1 MSSVRLLC
9 NFGDTRVE
17 MEINTVGFIAA
28 FSTFLGVWFGHVA
41 VRRIESVSPSIW
53 LPTSIFAVVGIILE
67 WLSLTT
73 SSVSGSALFGI
84 LGITLLFD
92 ALEFTRQQNR
102 IRKGHAPAN
111 PHNPRHARLMR
122 EHESVSTLDLL
133 KRDPIGKPVSHKDAV
148 RLILEHEIPDTKS

>member
-1 MSSVRLLC
+1 
-9 NFGDTRVE
+9 
-17 MEINTVGFIAA
+17 MEINPIGLIAA
-28 FSTFLGVWFGHVA
+28 ASTFLGVWFGHVA
-41 VRRIESVSPSIW
+41 VRRTEFVSPSIC
-53 LPTSIFAVVGIILE
+53 LPTSLFAVVGIILE

-73 SSVSGSALFGI
+73 SSISGSALFGI

-122 EHESVSTLDLL
+122 EHASMSTLDLV
-133 KRDPIGKPVSHKDAV
+133 KRDPIGQPVSHKEAV
-148 RLILEHEIPDTKS
+148 RLILKHEILDTRS